1 MINEGVFII
10 FAWFGF
16 GIIIGMVVM
25 ILIGELINIMG
36 RKKKGGEEMRMFQ

>member
-16 GIIIGMVVM
+16 GIIIGMVIM

-36 RKKKGGEEMRMFQ
+36 RKAREGEDENEK